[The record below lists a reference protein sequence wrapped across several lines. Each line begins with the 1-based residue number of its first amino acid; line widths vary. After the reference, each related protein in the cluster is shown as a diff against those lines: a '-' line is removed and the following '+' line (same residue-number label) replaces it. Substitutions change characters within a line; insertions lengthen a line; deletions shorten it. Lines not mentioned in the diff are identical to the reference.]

1 MTHTNRGRLSVNL
14 AGPWRWYIQTI
25 PVGCQVLGTVSR
37 NGSMCEIGALL
48 QTGIG
53 AYVLAI
59 GGVIQSLPQSK
70 VQGAIDAARK

>member
-1 MTHTNRGRLSVNL
+1 MTHNNRGRLTVKL
-14 AGPWRWYIQTI
+14 GGPWRLYIQTI
-25 PVGCQVLGTVSR
+25 PVGCQVIGTVSR
-37 NGSMCEIGALL
+37 DGGTETGALL